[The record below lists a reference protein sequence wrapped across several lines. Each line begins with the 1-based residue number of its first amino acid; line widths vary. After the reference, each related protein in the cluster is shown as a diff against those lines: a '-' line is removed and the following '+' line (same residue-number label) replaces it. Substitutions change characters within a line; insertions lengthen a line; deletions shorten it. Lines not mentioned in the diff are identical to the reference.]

1 MFEQAMSARFA
12 LRLLATTAM
21 TALCTT
27 ALHAQ
32 TSDAPGQTT
41 YSETAAPADPNA
53 STAPPASAPDTAAS
67 ATQEIVVTGSRV
79 ARSGFTAP
87 TPTTVIGQAALAQ
100 RGAINIAEALN
111 DIPAFTPT
119 TSTGTAGARP
129 FAPGSNY
136 ANLRSLGPTRTLV
149 LVNGRR
155 FAPSVPSF
163 GTVGANQVDLNLIPP
178 ILLERAEVVTG
189 GASAQWGSDAVAG
202 VVNLLLDNRF
212 KGLQVEAEK
221 GISQRGD
228 NSETRISAK
237 YGTEFAGGRGHFV
250 VAGEYYRNDG
260 VGDIYTR
267 GWGKKDTQIV
277 ANPSPATN
285 GLPRFII
292 SDNVRLSTMT
302 PGGIITAGPLKG
314 TVFGPGGTT
323 SQFNYGT
330 LAGSLFMID
339 GGIPNYGLASGI
351 LLVPKMRRYTGF
363 AHGEYELSDSVTA
376 FIEGSYGRTESNSI
390 GIQPRDPGTITI
402 QVSNPYLPDAVRQRA
417 LAAGITSFSMGRIS
431 DDIGQ
436 IRVDVQNDN
445 FRVATGLNGELGGG
459 WKWDSYYQFGENIY
473 NQQQR
478 GQRINARFTQA
489 VDAVQASNG
498 QIVCRSTLTNPTDGC
513 VPINIFG
520 SGSPSAAAI
529 GYVTGDAITRT
540 LYVQHVAAANLH
552 GEPFS
557 TWAGPVSIA
566 TGVEYRY
573 ERQRT
578 TADALSQTDAFNQ
591 QNPKPLAGHFSVTE
605 GYLETVVPLAR
616 DFALARKMDLNAAVR
631 VARYSTVGTVV
642 TWKGGLTWTVNDW
655 LLLRGTR
662 SRDIRAPNIFE
673 LQAAPTPTL
682 ANINDPFTNTQV
694 SVRQFLSGNAD
705 LTEEVASTL
714 SLGAVL
720 TPSFLRRF
728 QLSVDYYNIN
738 LKNAITSVQGNGT
751 VSICAATSDPFFCG
765 NIIRNAAGVI
775 TRINSPYV
783 NLGTLKSEGLDV
795 EASYRIPVGPGA
807 VFLRAIGTYTFHAI
821 SNYGQGS
828 IDRVGEVGTNNLNV
842 NPTPRFRGT
851 ATLGYE
857 GEGFRGNVQFNYIAK
872 GTYDATNVE
881 GVNINDN
888 KVPARLYTNINFAK
902 SIGEARKFEIQLT
915 VNNLFD
921 VDPPA
926 VPSTTFFLPTNPAFY
941 DTVGRNFRIGV
952 KMHF

>member
-1 MFEQAMSARFA
+1 MSNHVATARLA
-12 LRLLATTAM
+12 RTLLV
-21 TALCTT
+21 TT
-27 ALHAQ
+27 ALVACGS
-32 TSDAPGQTT
+32 TAVRGQ
-41 YSETAAPADPNA
+41 TAAPQPQVAAGANNQA
-53 STAPPASAPDTAAS
+53 AGAAAPAPAPDAS
-67 ATQEIVVTGSRV
+67 SPATGEIVVTGSRV

-87 TPTTVIGQAALAQ
+87 TPTTVLGQAAIAQ

-202 VVNLLLDNRF
+202 VVNLILDTHY
-212 KGLQVEAEK
+212 KGLQIEAEN

-228 NSETRISAK
+228 NSETRASAK
-237 YGTEFAGGRGHFV
+237 FGTAFAGERGHFV
-250 VAGEYYRNDG
+250 VAGEYYRNGG

-267 GWGKKDTQIV
+267 GWGRKDSQIV

-285 GLPRFII
+285 GLPRFVI

-323 SQFNYGT
+323 SQFTYGT

-339 GGIPNYGLASGI
+339 GGTPNYGLANGL

-363 AHGEYELSDSVTA
+363 AHGEYELADRVTA
-376 FIEGSYGRTESNSI
+376 FVEASYGRTESNSI
-390 GIQPRDPGTITI
+390 GIQPRDAGTITI
-402 QVSNPYLPDAVRQRA
+402 QVSNPFLPATVKQRA
-417 LAAGITSFSMGRIS
+417 VTAGITSFAMGRMS
-431 DDIGQ
+431 DDLGQ
-436 IRVDVQNDN
+436 IRINVQNDN

-473 NQQQR
+473 NQQQW
-478 GQRINARFTQA
+478 GQRINANFTQA
-489 VDAVQASNG
+489 VDAVKTASG
-498 QIVCRSTLTNPTDGC
+498 QIVCRSSLTNPSNGC

-520 SGSPSAAAI
+520 SGSPSADAI
-529 GYVTGDAITRT
+529 KYVTGDSVTRT
-540 LYVQHVAAANLH
+540 LYIQHVAAANLH

-557 TWAGPVSIA
+557 TWAGPVSVA
-566 TGVEYRY
+566 MGAEHRY
-573 ERQRT
+573 ERQTT
-578 TADALSQTDAFNQ
+578 TADALSQADAFNQ
-591 QNPKPLAGHFSVTE
+591 QNPKALEGHFSVTE
-605 GYLETVVPLAR
+605 GYFETVVPLAR
-616 DFALARKMDLNAAVR
+616 NLTLAKKLDLNAAVR
-631 VARYSTVGTVV
+631 VADYNTVGTAV
-642 TWKGGLTWTVNDW
+642 TWKSGLSWTVTDW

-673 LQAAPTPTL
+673 LHAAPTPTL
-682 ANINDPFTNTQV
+682 SNINDPVTNTQV
-694 SVRQFLSGNAD
+694 SVRQYLSGNPD
-705 LTEEVASTL
+705 LKEEVASTL
-714 SLGAVL
+714 TVGAVL
-720 TPSFLRRF
+720 TPTFVPRF
-728 QLSVDYYNIN
+728 QLAVDYYSID
-738 LKNAITSVQGNGT
+738 LKDAITSVQGNGT
-751 VSICAATSDPFFCG
+751 VSICAATKDPFFCG

-783 NLGTLKSEGLDV
+783 NLGRLKSQGLDV
-795 EASYRIPVGPGA
+795 EASYRLPVGPGSI
-807 VFLRAIGTYTFHAI
+807 VLRAIGTYTFRSV

-828 IDRVGEVGTNNLNV
+828 IDRVGEVGTNNSGV
-842 NPTPRFRGT
+842 NPIPRFRGT
-851 ATLGYE
+851 ANVGYE
-857 GEGFRGNVQFNYIAK
+857 GDGFRGNVQLNYIAR
-872 GTYDATNVE
+872 GTYDATYVD
-881 GVNINDN
+881 GVDINN
-888 KVPARLYTNINFAK
+888 NTIPARLYTNLSIAK
-902 SIGEARKFEIQLT
+902 SIGQDRKFEIQLT
-915 VNNLFD
+915 INNLFD

-941 DTVGRNFRIGV
+941 DTVGRDFRVGV
-952 KMHF
+952 KMRF